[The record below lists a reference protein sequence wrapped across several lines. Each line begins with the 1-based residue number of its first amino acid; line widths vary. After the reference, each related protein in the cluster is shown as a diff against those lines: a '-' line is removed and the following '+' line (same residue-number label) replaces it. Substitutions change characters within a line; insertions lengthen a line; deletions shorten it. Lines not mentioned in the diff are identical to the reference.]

1 MGYSFI
7 VWFTFSR
14 TEAMVVSHVG
24 LESTVSIISTISPMS
39 DSLAPRVV
47 MAGVPI
53 RIPEVWNGERLS
65 KGTMFLFTVMSAA
78 TSAFSAT
85 LPVRSGNFVRRSMS
99 MLWLSVPPE
108 MILYPLSTK
117 AWAMTAAFFF
127 TCVW

>member
-53 RIPEVWNGERLS
+53 RMPEVWNGERLS

-108 MILYPLSTK
+108 MIL
-117 AWAMTAAFFF
+117 
-127 TCVW
+127 